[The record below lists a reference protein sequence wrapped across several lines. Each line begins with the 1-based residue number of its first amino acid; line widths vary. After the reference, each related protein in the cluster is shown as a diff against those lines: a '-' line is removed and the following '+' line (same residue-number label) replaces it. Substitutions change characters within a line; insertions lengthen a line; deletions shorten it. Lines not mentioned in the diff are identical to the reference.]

1 MRILEVN
8 EITSKDVITPELEA
22 GAIYNDEF
30 PGFHEDYLVLHCLM
44 KKYQPKSIFE
54 IGTNMGTGTQ
64 ILKNACMDAV
74 VMTLDLPTELAHTS
88 LQHPISEGKGDS
100 VGKNCKLPFVQ
111 LRGDSM
117 TFEFEKYP
125 CEAYFIDG
133 EHDELHVRHET
144 AMIMLF
150 NEKRPKLI
158 VYHDADIPAVFNGIL
173 GGFDGVR
180 GYELFRV
187 TDTRILFAIKT

>member
-1 MRILEVN
+1 MIEVK
-8 EITSKDVITPELEA
+8 EIALRDVVTPELEE

-30 PGFHEDYLVLHCLM
+30 PGFHEDYLVIHSLI
-44 KKYQPKSIFE
+44 KKHKPATIFE

-64 ILKNACMDAV
+64 ILKNAHMDAV
-74 VMTLDLPTELAHTS
+74 VMTLDLPTELAHES
-88 LQHPISEGKGDS
+88 LQHPINEGKGDS
-100 VGKNCKLPFVQ
+100 VGKKCKLPFVQ

-117 TFEFEKYP
+117 SFDFFRYP

-144 AMIMLF
+144 TMILL
-150 NEKRPKLI
+150 NRPRPSLVI
-158 VYHDADIPAVFNGIL
+158 YHDADIPAVFNGIL
-173 GGFDGVR
+173 GGFDGVK

-187 TDTRILFAIKT
+187 TDTRILFAIKIS